1 MGSPQTIAYDD
12 LYRLTSAQVSS
23 GKLGDYGPESYA
35 YDPLNRLTNAAYST
49 GEQFE
54 YSYDA
59 VGNRVSQTNPGGTI
73 EYLYD
78 EANQLISANGISYT
92 WDANGNLLSDGT
104 YTYEYDYANRLASAI
119 GQGDVYG
126 FAYNGLGNRY
136 QQTVNG
142 ETSTYTL
149 DLAASLPQVISDG
162 TYTYLYGANR
172 FAQQST
178 IRTDY
183 FLTDGLGSVRQ
194 LADSNGYISLEQT
207 FDPFGGLLN
216 QSGTNAS
223 HYGFAGEWT
232 DATGLQ
238 HLRARYYAPSQGR
251 FMSRDPFPGMMGM
264 PATLHPYV
272 YALNNPVLYT
282 DPSGEF
288 AFIPL
293 IIAAVAGGVL
303 GGVGYYGLEQH
314 LSEDVC
320 AEWNWYEAALWGGA
334 GAVLGAA
341 VGSVFYGGWWAGVQL
356 GWWGTAFDAINNQLT
371 NISSSISA
379 PLTNTQKL
387 AYRNSVYDPFFRAYP
402 RLGKFI
408 GTGKLEIHHRIPLEW
423 SHLLPRVD
431 PNRIT
436 NLYALPRTI
445 HRGLVNPYW
454 AFFRSSNPIPTLS
467 EVMKFTIQIDRIIA
481 QYINRIPK

>member
-59 VGNRVSQTNPGGTI
+59 VGNRLSQTNPGGTVN
-73 EYLYD
+73 YLYD
-78 EANQLISANGISYT
+78 EANQLISANGVSYT

-136 QQTVNG
+136 RQAVNG

-149 DLAASLPQVISDG
+149 DLAGSLSQVLSDG
-162 TYTYLYGANR
+162 TYTYLYGLNR
-172 FAQQST
+172 IAQQSET
-178 IRTDY
+178 DTDY
-183 FLTDGLGSVRQ
+183 FMSVRQ

-293 IIAAVAGGVL
+293 IIAAIAGGVL
-303 GGVGYYGLEQH
+303 VGVGYYGLEQ
-314 LSEDVC
+314 LFSDDVC
-320 AEWNWYEAALWGGA
+320 AEWNWYEAAFWGGA

-341 VGSVFYGGWWAGVQL
+341 IVSVTYGGYWAVIKLLTWTTTIKAYGNLSQAANYGIQQGNQL
-356 GWWGTAFDAINNQLT
+356 GKAISGTGLRVHHLIEQRFA
-371 NISSSISA
+371 
-379 PLTNTQKL
+379 
-387 AYRNSVYDPFFRAYP
+387 P
-402 RLGKFI
+402 RLGQSTAQARHWLSVAVTPKEHQIFTNAWRNAI
-408 GTGKLEIHHRIPLEW
+408 GYSNQALEW
-423 SHLLPRVD
+423 TTQTATLERIWQEAQLIYKNYPTLLNAVR
-431 PNRIT
+431 
-436 NLYALPRTI
+436 RTI
-445 HRGLVNPYW
+445 FG
-454 AFFRSSNPIPTLS
+454 
-467 EVMKFTIQIDRIIA
+467 E
-481 QYINRIPK
+481 